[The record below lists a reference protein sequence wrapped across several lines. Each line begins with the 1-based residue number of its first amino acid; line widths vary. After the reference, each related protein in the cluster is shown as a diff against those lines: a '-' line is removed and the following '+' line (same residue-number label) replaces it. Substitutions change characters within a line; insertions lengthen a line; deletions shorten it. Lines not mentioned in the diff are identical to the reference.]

1 MYEMYLVK
9 TFFFLTE
16 NLMVSCYVLTSGR
29 TVKAALNASIALLNS
44 PLRWNSTPRPVCRS
58 GSIISP
64 FWWAA
69 SRYNSFT
76 PSRTELQGVKNGFVI
91 QII

>member
-1 MYEMYLVK
+1 MNQ
-9 TFFFLTE
+9 
-16 NLMVSCYVLTSGR
+16 NLLVSCYALTSGR

-44 PLRWNSTPRPVCRS
+44 PLRWNSTPKPVCRS
-58 GSIISP
+58 GSITSP

-76 PSRTELQGVKNGFVI
+76 PSRTELQGKQIRFVG
-91 QII
+91 QIV